1 MALEAANPESE
12 ERRKRD
18 VRPVI
23 AACPVCNGRMEVV
36 YARNNQQV
44 SVCSDC
50 HSGLT
55 IPAAAWNIL
64 RTKRM
69 SK

>member
-1 MALEAANPESE
+1 MARQSANLEPN
-12 ERRKRD
+12 ERRQRD

-23 AACPVCNGRMEVV
+23 GTCPVCDGRMEVV

-44 SVCSDC
+44 SVCTDC
-50 HSGLT
+50 HSGIT
-55 IPAAAWNIL
+55 IPAAAWNVVRI
-64 RTKRM
+64 KRD